1 MRLVFDLGA
10 KLTAFGEY
18 LDTKSFEKGLFVDT
32 YFLAES
38 FNCPFSVSIKM
49 VLKIGRELCF
59 PTTLSR
65 VKSARLKFSRVQ
77 VAFIVVSLL
86 YI

>member
-32 YFLAES
+32 YFLAEG
-38 FNCPFSVSIKM
+38 FNCLSELSYLTDFSV
-49 VLKIGRELCF
+49 VLELSDRF
-59 PTTLSR
+59 TT
-65 VKSARLKFSRVQ
+65 
-77 VAFIVVSLL
+77 VVTMPNL
-86 YI
+86 I